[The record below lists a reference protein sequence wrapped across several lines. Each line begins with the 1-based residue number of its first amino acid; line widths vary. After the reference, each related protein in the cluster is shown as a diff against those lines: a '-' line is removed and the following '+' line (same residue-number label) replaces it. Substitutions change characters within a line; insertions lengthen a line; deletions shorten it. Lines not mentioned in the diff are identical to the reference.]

1 MNSIPP
7 GDVEAIQNWA
17 ASIPV
22 IKRVWIFGSR
32 ARGTARPNSD
42 LDIAVEHDS
51 LRGDSNAFTTVI
63 GEAENWRHI
72 QTRVG
77 LTVDLESYSRHHSNH
92 RGSSK
97 RVLSPDYERSGLSFE
112 PGS

>member
-32 ARGTARPNSD
+32 ARGTARPSSD
-42 LDIAVEHDS
+42 LDIAVEHDT

-77 LTVDLESYSRHHSNH
+77 LTVDLESYLLGITQTIEAALNE
-92 RGSSK
+92 SS
-97 RVLSPDYERSGLSFE
+97 VLFMKG
-112 PGS
+112 